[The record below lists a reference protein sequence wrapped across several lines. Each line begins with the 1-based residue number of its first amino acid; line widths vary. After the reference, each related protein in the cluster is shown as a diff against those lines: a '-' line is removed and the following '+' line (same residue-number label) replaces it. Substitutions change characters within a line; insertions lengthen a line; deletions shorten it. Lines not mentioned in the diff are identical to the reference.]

1 MFSAGASSGM
11 AALIVDDDDDPDG
24 GAVRAFS
31 GVMPAAPDDA
41 FRLDEKNVDIASDA
55 FQFFPR
61 N

>member
-1 MFSAGASSGM
+1 M

-24 GAVRAFS
+24 GAVRALS